1 MATHPPAVQTASLP
15 QFRIVNETRGIELA
29 FAAEVADTAAR
40 RSKGLLGRDGLQPGG
55 ALWIVPC
62 EAVHTFW
69 MRFPLDLVYLN
80 KSHRIVKVRRN
91 VGPWRISACLRA
103 HSVIEFAS
111 GSVHDENACPGD
123 LLSIQP
129 VYEVV

>member
-1 MATHPPAVQTASLP
+1 MAMHPPAAPTASFP
-15 QFRIVNETRGIELA
+15 RFRIMNETRGIELA
-29 FAAEVADTAAR
+29 FAAEIADTAAR
-40 RSKGLLGRDGLQPGG
+40 RSKGLLGRDGLEPGG

-69 MRFPLDLVYLN
+69 MRFPLDLIYLN

-103 HSVIEFAS
+103 HSVIEFAA
-111 GSVHDENACPGD
+111 GAVHDGDALPGD

-129 VYEVV
+129 VSEVA